1 MTLTIKCIDHKEP
14 NTLDRKSDPVD
25 RVWSAAGDVFIKIA
39 RDQPDIQ
46 QLVFAVIAVTLKS
59 PHTIEREG
67 FQ

>member
-1 MTLTIKCIDHKEP
+1 MTLTIKGIDRKEP

-25 RVWSAAGDVFIKIA
+25 RFWSAAGDVFIKIA
-39 RDQPDIQ
+39 RDQPHIQ
-46 QLVFAVIAVTLKS
+46 QRVAVIAVTLKS